1 MITNYIGTFVIW
13 QEKFLLKARKLGL
26 KNSLWKEF
34 MREERGVPSTRG
46 ISEAQPRF
54 RVQTPLPHQ
63 PFHKLQTNRE
73 RKGEGLKNI
82 LYFLFYFFKGVNK
95 WLFLIFSL
103 VRFSI
108 KRYFWKPFLC
118 DLIFPK
124 GKFVGALFQD
134 IMVL

>member
-1 MITNYIGTFVIW
+1 MLFGKK
-13 QEKFLLKARKLGL
+13 KFLLKARKLSL

-34 MREERGVPSTRG
+34 MREERGAPSTRG
-46 ISEAQPRF
+46 ISKAQPRF

-63 PFHKLQTNRE
+63 PFHKLQIKQRKERRRE
-73 RKGEGLKNI
+73 GKKYI

-95 WLFLIFSL
+95 WLFLIFSF

-124 GKFVGALFQD
+124 GKLVGALFQD

>member
-1 MITNYIGTFVIW
+1 M
-13 QEKFLLKARKLGL
+13 KFILEGRKIELKF
-26 KNSLWKEF
+26 SLRKEF
-34 MREERGVPSTRG
+34 MCEERGAPSTRG
-46 ISEAQPRF
+46 ISKAQPRF

-63 PFHKLQTNRE
+63 PFHKLQIKQRKERRRE
-73 RKGEGLKNI
+73 GKKYI

-95 WLFLIFSL
+95 WLFLIFSF
-103 VRFSI
+103 VRFST

-124 GKFVGALFQD
+124 GKLVGALFQD